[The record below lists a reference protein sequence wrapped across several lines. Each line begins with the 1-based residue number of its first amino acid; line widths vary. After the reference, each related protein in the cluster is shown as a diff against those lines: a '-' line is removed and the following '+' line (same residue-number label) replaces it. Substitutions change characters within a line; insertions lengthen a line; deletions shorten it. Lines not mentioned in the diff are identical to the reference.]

1 MDMHEEA
8 QVLLRESKVE
18 NCSDS
23 ENDISEICLSEYFFQ
38 GGMHSELL
46 FLEVNEE
53 YGRNSQ
59 ALESNQRHLQINEEY
74 GRNSDSEVTACKGI
88 IFTHVLMRRP
98 ALAIFASRRLL
109 EIAKENGDKKSE
121 LQAYEVMVVVMT
133 NCGSRI
139 FPSCGEITHWKF
151 AERSVT
157 KNLKDKYFMNLAT
170 HTETLLIIQRQSDV

>member
-1 MDMHEEA
+1 MEKFRVTCTLADCLFNNNLIRNDMDMHEEA

-18 NCSDS
+18 NCSDP
-23 ENDISEICLSEYFFQ
+23 ENDISEICISEYFLQ

-59 ALESNQRHLQINEEY
+59 ALESNQRPLQINEEY

-109 EIAKENGDKKSE
+109 EIAKENGDKKS
-121 LQAYEVMVVVMT
+121 VVVMA

-139 FPSCGEITHWKF
+139 FPSCGEITH
-151 AERSVT
+151 
-157 KNLKDKYFMNLAT
+157 
-170 HTETLLIIQRQSDV
+170 